1 MTNPDRNIT
10 KASHHTSTTTLSA
23 AISRATAKLTPSRL
37 KRAETSFG
45 PQMNP
50 YVGAGNKP
58 ENPHGLPAPEEALLP
73 GTLNPYHDGRI
84 RTAVPSKLKG
94 RTTRTQ
100 GNFSVLQMHVQKP
113 EVTARDLAAKR
124 TSERTAAA
132 AKLASSQGYRHPR
145 RLRLQSPVTSPVS
158 VPVAISLTQTSSSPH
173 PQLQSVVP
181 PTPRPNSLPHITTSP
196 THQERSLQRQAV
208 AAANTTLDTNT
219 QQVDDPFT
227 ESNGLQGI
235 SPEHSRESFAVDTIQ
250 EGNTEQPDGPSTDQD
265 PTQDTNMEVSDEP
278 FMTVDSPGIETEH
291 TSEVTTV
298 MREVNKEQAREI
310 TVDLQETN
318 TSHIAKPGS
327 TPQPLSPAVVKAE
340 QARILTLFRYT
351 QPRFIVDQ
359 LVEALVH
366 FGTMPDVP
374 PTETSLFIQSAFNN
388 GPGDLFVSWL
398 SEIFP
403 AIPLESHKMKKPPTG
418 RPRGRPKG
426 SIAGYN
432 KETTTVQSVS
442 AVFVPR
448 PLEPHETTL
457 IRDGPHK
464 SQQAVADTQGPD
476 VPLSPIQTAQ
486 SLTATIVPALRGQ
499 EDVTLQP
506 VADVSGRTVAIPRMR
521 PIFPSTAPTTKLSAS
536 NPTPAQRKKPTGR
549 PRGRPPGSK
558 NKLKSI
564 SKAQSE
570 KVDQQDSRPDKL
582 NYSVPQ
588 SGASWSQQQSG
599 GPSDTTESTRVN
611 PNQAVTRVAQADASN
626 SLGGIKEKRKNTN
639 TEVSNINQN
648 LSFIALEEQR
658 ASQQAHPREGPATIL
673 PQASDSTV
681 PTTNS
686 SLHSQHAK
694 RRRLSQE
701 MMQRDPVSSTSSIS
715 GSRALSDVFES
726 NLSLGFQSAQS
737 RPLQYFSRHR
747 NQNWDMENFYPGQ
760 QPQSQLHPRLQQ
772 PSRPLQLSRNMGS
785 GA

>member
-1 MTNPDRNIT
+1 
-10 KASHHTSTTTLSA
+10 
-23 AISRATAKLTPSRL
+23 
-37 KRAETSFG
+37 
-45 PQMNP
+45 MNS

-58 ENPHGLPAPEEALLP
+58 ETSHGLPAPEEALLP

-100 GNFSVLQMHVQKP
+100 GNFSVLQMHIQKP
-113 EVTARDLAAKR
+113 EMTARDLAAKR

-145 RLRLQSPVTSPVS
+145 RLRLQPSVTYPAS
-158 VPVAISLTQTSSSPH
+158 VPVAISLTRTFSPPH
-173 PQLQSVVP
+173 SQLPSVVP
-181 PTPRPNSLPHITTSP
+181 PVPRPNSLPHITTSP
-196 THQERSLQRQAV
+196 AYQERSLHRQAV
-208 AAANTTLDTNT
+208 AAANITLDTDT

-227 ESNGLQGI
+227 ESNGLQEI
-235 SPEHSRESFAVDTIQ
+235 SPEHSRGSLALDTIQ
-250 EGNTEQPDGPSTDQD
+250 EGNTEQPDGPETGQD
-265 PTQDTNMEVSDEP
+265 LTQDTNMEVPGEP

-291 TSEVTTV
+291 TSEVTNV

-310 TVDLQETN
+310 TIDLQETN

-327 TPQPLSPAVVKAE
+327 APQPLSPAVVKAE

-374 PTETSLFIQSAFNN
+374 PTETSLFIQSASNN
-388 GPGDLFVSWL
+388 GQGDLFVSWL

-426 SIAGYN
+426 STAGYN
-432 KETTTVQSVS
+432 KETTTVQNVS

-448 PLEPHETTL
+448 SLEPHETTSTQITL

-464 SQQAVADTQGPD
+464 SQQAVAGTQGQD

-506 VADVSGRTVAIPRMR
+506 VADVSGQTVAIPRMR
-521 PIFPSTAPTTKLSAS
+521 PIFPSTAPTAEVSAS
-536 NPTPAQRKKPTGR
+536 NPTPVQRKKPTGR

-564 SKAQSE
+564 SKAQSK

-582 NYSVPQ
+582 NCSVSQ
-588 SGASWSQQQSG
+588 SGASWPQQQSG

-611 PNQAVTRVAQADASN
+611 PNQAVTRVAQADAPN

-639 TEVSNINQN
+639 TEVSNIQN
-648 LSFIALEEQR
+648 LSFIALKEQR
-658 ASQQAHPREGPATIL
+658 ASQQAHPREAPATIL
-673 PQASDSTV
+673 PQASDSTA
-681 PTTNS
+681 PTINS
-686 SLHSQHAK
+686 SLHAQHAK

-701 MMQRDPVSSTSSIS
+701 MVQRDSVSSTSSIS
-715 GSRALSDVFES
+715 GSRALPDVFES

-737 RPLQYFSRHR
+737 RPSQYVSRHR
-747 NQNWDMENFYPGQ
+747 NQNWDMENFYPVQ

-772 PSRPLQLSRNMGS
+772 PSRPQQLSRNTGS

>member
-1 MTNPDRNIT
+1 
-10 KASHHTSTTTLSA
+10 
-23 AISRATAKLTPSRL
+23 
-37 KRAETSFG
+37 
-45 PQMNP
+45 MNS

-58 ENPHGLPAPEEALLP
+58 ETSHGLPAPEEALLP

-100 GNFSVLQMHVQKP
+100 GNFSVLQMHIQKP
-113 EVTARDLAAKR
+113 EMTARDLAAKR

-145 RLRLQSPVTSPVS
+145 RLRLQPSVTYPAS
-158 VPVAISLTQTSSSPH
+158 VPVAISLTRTFSPPH
-173 PQLQSVVP
+173 SQLPSVVP
-181 PTPRPNSLPHITTSP
+181 PVPRPNSLPHITTSP
-196 THQERSLQRQAV
+196 AYQERSLHRQAV
-208 AAANTTLDTNT
+208 AAANITLDTDT

-227 ESNGLQGI
+227 ESNGLQEI
-235 SPEHSRESFAVDTIQ
+235 SPEHSRGDRNRTYE
-250 EGNTEQPDGPSTDQD
+250 
-265 PTQDTNMEVSDEP
+265 
-278 FMTVDSPGIETEH
+278 
-291 TSEVTTV
+291 
-298 MREVNKEQAREI
+298 R
-310 TVDLQETN
+310 ETN

-327 TPQPLSPAVVKAE
+327 APQPLSPAVVKAE

-374 PTETSLFIQSAFNN
+374 PTETSLFIQSASNN
-388 GPGDLFVSWL
+388 GQGDLFVSWL

-426 SIAGYN
+426 STAGYN
-432 KETTTVQSVS
+432 KETTTVQNVS

-448 PLEPHETTL
+448 SLEPHETTSTQITL

-464 SQQAVADTQGPD
+464 SQQAVA
-476 VPLSPIQTAQ
+476 
-486 SLTATIVPALRGQ
+486 ATIVPALRGQ

-506 VADVSGRTVAIPRMR
+506 VADVSGQTVAIPRMR
-521 PIFPSTAPTTKLSAS
+521 PIFPSTAPTAEVSAS
-536 NPTPAQRKKPTGR
+536 NPTPVQRKKPTGR

-564 SKAQSE
+564 SKAQSK

-582 NYSVPQ
+582 NCSVSQ
-588 SGASWSQQQSG
+588 SGASWPQQQSG

-611 PNQAVTRVAQADASN
+611 PNQAVTRVAQADAPN

-639 TEVSNINQN
+639 TEVSNIQN
-648 LSFIALEEQR
+648 LSFIALKEQR
-658 ASQQAHPREGPATIL
+658 ASQQAHPREAPATIL
-673 PQASDSTV
+673 PQASDSTA
-681 PTTNS
+681 PTINS
-686 SLHSQHAK
+686 SLHAQHAK

-701 MMQRDPVSSTSSIS
+701 MVQRDSVSSTSSIS
-715 GSRALSDVFES
+715 GSRALPDVFES

-737 RPLQYFSRHR
+737 RPSQYVSRHR
-747 NQNWDMENFYPGQ
+747 NQNWDMENFYPVQ

-772 PSRPLQLSRNMGS
+772 PSRPQQLSRNTGS